1 MATKTTKTLHSG
13 YLSKVGAKVKNWKLR
28 YMVLFGNGK
37 LQYYKKPPVNID
49 TEEPQGLIN
58 VQADVV
64 ELILWDDVITKGL
77 VKWPSAAIP
86 QSGFAMRTR
95 QGRVYQVHAESVEAS
110 DKWIAA
116 VRSVGANIVMYY
128 SRDILQLASISNSA
142 GSQISLGFAKA
153 LGTAI
158 AFAAVDRCG
167 RRLLLIVGVSG
178 AIVGHLG
185 MAVAFVPGLVE
196 VAPTLAWASLLLFL
210 AAWDLGWAS
219 LMSVVISE
227 ILPDDVRGVGL
238 GASCSLYWLVSFVQ
252 AQTLETL
259 FKSITIAGTFFMYC
273 GASIIGL
280 LFVLIYVPET
290 CGRPLETA

>member
-1 MATKTTKTLHSG
+1 MASKTTKTLHSG

-49 TEEPQGLIN
+49 TEEPQGIIN

-116 VRSVGANIVMYY
+116 VRSVGANIVMYEETIEAL
-128 SRDILQLASISNSA
+128 SRRSV
-142 GSQISLGFAKA
+142 
-153 LGTAI
+153 AI
-158 AFAAVDRCG
+158 
-167 RRLLLIVGVSG
+167 
-178 AIVGHLG
+178 
-185 MAVAFVPGLVE
+185 
-196 VAPTLAWASLLLFL
+196 
-210 AAWDLGWAS
+210 DLN
-219 LMSVVISE
+219 
-227 ILPDDVRGVGL
+227 
-238 GASCSLYWLVSFVQ
+238 
-252 AQTLETL
+252 
-259 FKSITIAGTFFMYC
+259 AGT
-273 GASIIGL
+273 
-280 LFVLIYVPET
+280 PEDAAAAAADDSAEGDAAT
-290 CGRPLETA
+290 LKSAPAEDDEARYTMKVVGGMVVKTLNTPGCV